1 MKIVKAQNTERL
13 RYSGRVPKNSY
24 PVIIPSYSAGT
35 VDFYTIRSGY
45 HPNFTKTTYRT
56 VVLAF
61 GSSWAL

>member
-35 VDFYTIRSGY
+35 VDFYTRRLAY
-45 HPNFTKTTYRT
+45 HPKSTKTTYRT
-56 VVLAF
+56 AVLAF
-61 GSSWAL
+61 GSNWAL